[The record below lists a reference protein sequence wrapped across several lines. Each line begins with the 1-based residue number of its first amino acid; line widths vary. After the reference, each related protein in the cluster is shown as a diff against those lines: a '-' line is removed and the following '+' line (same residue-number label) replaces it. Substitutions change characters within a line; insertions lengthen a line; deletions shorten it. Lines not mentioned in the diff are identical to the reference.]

1 MRLSV
6 TPLQLLLQ
14 SYHLYREQGAFY
26 LGYAAWMLLPIS
38 ALLTLS
44 LLPIT
49 NEGTVFILALFL
61 SVFEGLLT
69 LYITIF
75 LFLATD
81 KRLGHTEAS
90 HSELLLRARTLIKP
104 VILVAVLQCLVVLGG
119 FLLLIVPGIIFLI
132 WFAFAQIAVILDH
145 QRGFDAL
152 SFSREIVSG
161 RFWSVLW
168 FLVSGPLFILLGH
181 AFLSSLIFGT
191 IALIMHTDPTVWVN
205 GNLPMWV
212 EAIDAITQTF
222 LFPFLLIYF
231 VLVYRLFTREH
242 PPVLKKIQTA

>member
-104 VILVAVLQCLVVLGG
+104 VILVAVLRALFFLFG
-119 FLLLIVPGIIFLI
+119 LLL
-132 WFAFAQIAVILDH
+132 
-145 QRGFDAL
+145 
-152 SFSREIVSG
+152 
-161 RFWSVLW
+161 
-168 FLVSGPLFILLGH
+168 
-181 AFLSSLIFGT
+181 
-191 IALIMHTDPTVWVN
+191 
-205 GNLPMWV
+205 
-212 EAIDAITQTF
+212 
-222 LFPFLLIYF
+222 
-231 VLVYRLFTREH
+231 
-242 PPVLKKIQTA
+242 LKSP